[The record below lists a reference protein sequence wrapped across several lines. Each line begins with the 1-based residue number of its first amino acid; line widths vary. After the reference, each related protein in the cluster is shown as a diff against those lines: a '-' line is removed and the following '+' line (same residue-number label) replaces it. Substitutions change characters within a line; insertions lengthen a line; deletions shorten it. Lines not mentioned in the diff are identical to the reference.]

1 MTVNRNLTKAF
12 LVPAVLLGTLCGSSA
27 ASAAT
32 SGHSGATAR
41 GSLATLR
48 VLRRGMNV
56 VGFNAAIAKAHGYKI
71 VTYANCDQ
79 QSVPVNPRSRLPKSP
94 ILRHHHRGMSPDGN
108 SDYDKVIGNCGTS
121 WIAVMQTGPSQVQM
135 ASGFGVNSS
144 PAVGYSWTVSLTD
157 ANGTSTQ
164 SASGALFLRTSWGRS
179 WNNLFQH
186 TYTFDY
192 VQSGLADLEDGTIC
206 YAGRPSVSIRGLA

>member
-1 MTVNRNLTKAF
+1 MTLKRNLTKTL
-12 LVPAVLLGTLCGSSA
+12 LVPAIAAGTLCGPSA
-27 ASAAT
+27 ALAAGTHSAAAAK
-32 SGHSGATAR
+32 GPAAQQ
-41 GSLATLR
+41 R

-56 VGFNAAIAKAHGYKI
+56 VGFNAAIARAHGYKI
-71 VTYANCDQ
+71 VTYANGDQ
-79 QSVPVNPRSRLPKSP
+79 QSVPVNPGSHLPKSP
-94 ILRHHHRGMSPDGN
+94 ILRHDRGLRPDAN
-108 SDYDKVIGNCGTS
+108 SDYNKVIGNCGTS
-121 WIAVMQTGPSQVQM
+121 WIAVRQTGPGQVQV

-157 ANGTSTQ
+157 ANGTSQQ

-179 WNNLFQH
+179 WNNLNQH
-186 TYTFDY
+186 IYTFDY